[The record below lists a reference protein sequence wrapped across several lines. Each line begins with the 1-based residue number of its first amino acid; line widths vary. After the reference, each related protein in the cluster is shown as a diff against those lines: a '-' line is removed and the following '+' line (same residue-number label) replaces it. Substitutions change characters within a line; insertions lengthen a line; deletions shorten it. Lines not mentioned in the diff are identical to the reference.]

1 MPSEAKASGDA
12 HKDAQRAQSERAQS
26 TQSKEEAESPFEDA
40 SAEAAE
46 SPDARPDD
54 GSEDVELLKS
64 SIEEAQREIA
74 SHKDRALRAAAEA
87 ENVRRRADR
96 SIENARKFALEK
108 FVENLLPAVD
118 SFERAVEAASS
129 HAAGE
134 ESGAGAMAEGLELS
148 LKLLL
153 GAMERQGIV
162 VVDPAGTP
170 FDPNLHEAMTMVDNA
185 EVEPG
190 SVVSVFQKGYTVNG
204 RLIRPARVIVSRP
217 PSAPSP
223 AEEREGPAPRR
234 KEPAADARNSEPEA
248 DAT

>member
-12 HKDAQRAQSERAQS
+12 HKDAQRAQREEAQRKEA
-26 TQSKEEAESPFEDA
+26 QRKEEAESSVEGA
-40 SAEAAE
+40 SAEAAA
-46 SPDARPDD
+46 SPDAQPDD
-54 GSEDVELLKS
+54 ESEDVELLKS
-64 SIEEAQREIA
+64 SIEDAQREIA
-74 SHKDRALRAAAEA
+74 SLKDRALRAAAEA

-108 FVENLLPAVD
+108 FVEDLLPAVD
-118 SFERAVEAASS
+118 SFERAVEAASG

-134 ESGAGAMAEGLELS
+134 GSGASAMAEGIELS

-153 GAMERQGIV
+153 GAMERQGIA
-162 VVDPAGTP
+162 VVDPIGAP

-223 AEEREGPAPRR
+223 PAPRE
-234 KEPAADARNSEPEA
+234 KEPPADARDSESEA

>member
-1 MPSEAKASGDA
+1 M
-12 HKDAQRAQSERAQS
+12 
-26 TQSKEEAESPFEDA
+26 
-40 SAEAAE
+40 
-46 SPDARPDD
+46 
-54 GSEDVELLKS
+54 
-64 SIEEAQREIA
+64 
-74 SHKDRALRAAAEA
+74 
-87 ENVRRRADR
+87 RRRADR

-108 FVENLLPAVD
+108 FVEDLLPAVD
-118 SFERAVEAASS
+118 SFERAVEAASG

-134 ESGAGAMAEGLELS
+134 GSGASAMAEGIELS

-153 GAMERQGIV
+153 GAMERQGIA
-162 VVDPAGTP
+162 VVDPIGAP

-223 AEEREGPAPRR
+223 PAPRE
-234 KEPAADARNSEPEA
+234 KEPPADARDSESEA

>member
-12 HKDAQRAQSERAQS
+12 H
-26 TQSKEEAESPFEDA
+26 TKEDAESPLEGGR
-40 SAEAAE
+40 AEAAE
-46 SPDARPDD
+46 SQEAATKDEATATPDGQP
-54 GSEDVELLKS
+54 EDVESLKAA
-64 SIEEAQREIA
+64 IGEARRRIA
-74 SHKDRALRAAAEA
+74 SLEDRALRATAEA

-108 FVENLLPAVD
+108 FVEDLLPAVD

-129 HAAGE
+129 HAEGVGAE
-134 ESGAGAMAEGLELS
+134 AGAMAEGIELS

-153 GAMERQGIV
+153 GAMGRQGIA
-162 VVDPAGTP
+162 VVDPVGAP

-190 SVVSVFQKGYTVNG
+190 SVVDVFQKGYTVNG
-204 RLIRPARVIVSRP
+204 RLIRPARVIVSRQP
-217 PSAPSP
+217 PAP
-223 AEEREGPAPRR
+223 AEEPPPDTAST
-234 KEPAADARNSEPEA
+234 KPEA